1 MRMDLRVLDYF
12 LAVTE
17 EQNITRAA
25 ERLHITQPTLSR
37 QLMQLERELGARLF
51 ERTNHSVKLTA
62 EGMMFRRRA
71 QEILELAARAREEV
85 VADSE
90 NLRGR
95 ISIGCWEMRS
105 VEELSK
111 LIADF
116 QQAFPA
122 VKFLLYSGNNEDIEA
137 GMAQGNLDMG
147 LFLEPFPAAER
158 YATHKMKTIE
168 EWGTLIHEAHPLAQ
182 RDCIRPGDL
191 VGTKVVTV
199 NLGTPVHKMLGK
211 WSGEYTPAMDFC
223 VNYNVLS
230 NGVVAAEVRQGVV
243 ICLKPLAQYEHMH
256 YVPFQPRLQFGSLLA
271 WRSEE
276 TQSRALKKFIAFLRE
291 KEEKGHEKDSAK

>member
-1 MRMDLRVLDYF
+1 
-12 LAVTE
+12 
-17 EQNITRAA
+17 
-25 ERLHITQPTLSR
+25 
-37 QLMQLERELGARLF
+37 
-51 ERTNHSVKLTA
+51 
-62 EGMMFRRRA
+62 MFRRRA

-168 EWGTLIHEAHPLAQ
+168 EWGTLIH
-182 RDCIRPGDL
+182 G
-191 VGTKVVTV
+191 
-199 NLGTPVHKMLGK
+199 
-211 WSGEYTPAMDFC
+211 
-223 VNYNVLS
+223 
-230 NGVVAAEVRQGVV
+230 
-243 ICLKPLAQYEHMH
+243 
-256 YVPFQPRLQFGSLLA
+256 
-271 WRSEE
+271 
-276 TQSRALKKFIAFLRE
+276 
-291 KEEKGHEKDSAK
+291 